1 MQPKP
6 RLNIWQWAEKYRYV
20 AKGVSAKTLECPR
33 LYSTADAPHQK
44 KMLEAPTDP
53 AVHTTVYIGA
63 SQVMGKTEVFNNILG
78 YHMDWEPRS
87 AVVMYPQL
95 DAAEKYSKK
104 KFTPMVEATPCLS
117 KILRPARSRD
127 SGNTILT
134 KDFLGGA
141 LYFVG
146 ANSSASLRGASGA
159 VLLGDECDSYPPS
172 CGSEGDPIELLF
184 KRGESFPRCVK
195 LLASTPTIKG
205 QSVIWDWWEAS
216 DQQFWFVPCAKC
228 GAHQVLKWSQVLWGK
243 SRLQRLVDLGQLT
256 DADRL
261 SQIANSQ
268 GAVDAVYECEHCHA
282 HLSDR
287 QRLDMYYAGE
297 WRATAPFRGVR
308 GFHLNGIYVPWPC
321 HKGFQNRLHQ
331 MAEEHLRAVKK
342 GEAALQVWTNTFLCE
357 LWEVAAEAL
366 DHKPLLERAE
376 DYTPEKVPGQVVIVF
391 ASIDVQGDRLECE
404 SIGLGEDD
412 ETWGLEY
419 RKFYGDTEQDE
430 VWTDLANHLS
440 SRRYQ
445 REDGAVLPITATAID
460 TRHKP
465 HKVRAFAKGAGIVRV
480 FPVYGVGGD
489 SPILV
494 TTRFNKHYRLRTFA
508 VCDKQAKDTLF
519 ARLRIVEPGPRYM
532 HYPKGQGFA
541 EEYFL
546 QLTAEVLK
554 KSKVRGVVVHRYEKV
569 RERNEAL
576 DIRKYFLAAVDILK
590 PNLTAIA
597 KHLAAGL
604 PVAEAKVYEMKADSQ
619 STIANSQGEPA
630 KAGTP
635 NKLPKA
641 LRPRRAGRGGFVGS
655 WRK

>member
-1 MQPKP
+1 LLKPKP

-44 KMLEAPTDP
+44 KMLESPTDP
-53 AVHTTVYIGA
+53 TVQTTIYVGA
-63 SQVMGKTEVFNNILG
+63 SQVMGKTEVFNCILG

-95 DAAEKYSKK
+95 DSAEKYSKK

-117 KILRPARSRD
+117 ALLRPARTRD
-127 SGNTILT
+127 SGNTILV
-134 KDFLGGA
+134 KDFRGGA
-141 LYFVG
+141 VYFVG
-146 ANSSASLRGASGA
+146 ANSPASLRGASGA
-159 VLLGDECDSYPPS
+159 VLLGDECDSNPPS
-172 CGSEGDPIELLF
+172 CGNEGDPIELLF
-184 KRGESFPRCVK
+184 KRGESFPRCVQ

-205 QSVIWDWWEAS
+205 QSRIWEWFEIS
-216 DQQFWFVPCAKC
+216 DQQYWHVPCAKC
-228 GAHQVLKWSQVLWGK
+228 GAHQVLTWK
-243 SRLQRLVDLGQLT
+243 
-256 DADRL
+256 
-261 SQIANSQ
+261 QIVWPK
-268 GAVDAVYECEHCHA
+268 GEPEKCELICSVCSA
-282 HLSDR
+282 ALNDR

-321 HKGFQNRLHQ
+321 KKGFQNRLHQ
-331 MAEEHLRAVKK
+331 MAEDHLRAVKK

-357 LWEVAAEAL
+357 LWEVCSEMIE
-366 DHKPLLERAE
+366 HKPLLERAE
-376 DYTPEKVPGQVVIVF
+376 SYTPEKVPAGVIIVI
-391 ASIDVQGDRLECE
+391 ASIDVQGDRIECE

-412 ETWGLEY
+412 ETWGIEY

-430 VWTDLANHLS
+430 VWTDLANHLAA
-440 SRRYQ
+440 RKYL

-465 HKVRAFAKGAGIVRV
+465 HKVRAFAKRSGVVRV

-494 TTRFNKHYRLRTFA
+494 TTKFNKHYRLRTFA

-519 ARLRIVEPGPRYM
+519 ARLRIVEEGPRFM
-532 HYPKGQGFA
+532 HYPKGQGFT

-554 KSKVRGVVVHRYEKV
+554 KSKVRGVVVSRYEKV

-604 PVAEAKVYEMKADSQ
+604 PEASVKEYQLKPAGDGQSPDSQ
-619 STIANSQGEPA
+619 SPKTEPA

-635 NKLPKA
+635 NLPAARVPKG
-641 LRPRRAGRGGFVGS
+641 LRARRAGRGGFVS
-655 WRK
+655 AWRK